1 MSNRRRSLTPQ
12 GLVPGAAKRLAR
24 VATLAAK
31 GLWFHRRLTL
41 YQTIGLAAVLVPLLL
56 IAGLKNGFIEGMLTQ
71 LRADPRNLEVIIVG
85 NRSLDSGWFKTISAS
100 PAAGFVVPNTRSL
113 SATITLANEQGG
125 VIGDVQMI
133 PTAPGDPLLGDL
145 PVPTEDDAVIL
156 SEATARKLNVKAG
169 DSVRGAVQRRMNG
182 QDQASVRSLLVQ
194 AIAPESLATGDF
206 AFVSLRLLVLSEDY
220 RDGNVES
227 IDIPGSDEAAL
238 QGRTY
243 ASARLYARDLDQV
256 EGLGAAVEATG
267 VSVRLR
273 SQQIAVVRTLD
284 HGLSWVAGIIVA
296 LGMVGVGC
304 SIAVSQWLGVERRR
318 REISVLRLIG
328 LTRANTLLM
337 LLAEALVVAA
347 CAFAIA
353 AAVFLILAPLADRLI
368 AAVEII
374 DGPIC
379 RLAPEQFLLLFLVTA
394 TAGGFG
400 ALIGGARV
408 LSIEPAEC
416 LREA

>member
-1 MSNRRRSLTPQ
+1 MSNRRRSLTP
-12 GLVPGAAKRLAR
+12 GAGRRLAQ

-31 GLWFHRRLTL
+31 GLWFHRRLSL

-56 IAGLKNGFIEGMLTQ
+56 IAGLKNGFIEGMLAQ

-85 NRSLDSGWFKTISAS
+85 NRDLDGGWFKTIAGS
-100 PAAGFVVPNTRSL
+100 PALGFIVPNTRSL
-113 SATITLANEQGG
+113 SATIALANEQGG
-125 VIGDVQMI
+125 MIGDVQMI
-133 PTAPGDPLLGDL
+133 PTAPGDPLLSDL

-156 SEATARKLNVKAG
+156 SEATARKLGVKAG
-169 DSVRGAVQRRMNG
+169 DTVRAAVQRRIDG
-182 QDQASVRSLLVQ
+182 ADQASVRSLLVQ
-194 AIAPESLATGDF
+194 ALAPESLATGDF

-220 RDGNVES
+220 RDGVVDGINA
-227 IDIPGSDEAAL
+227 PGPDTAAL
-238 QGRTY
+238 QARAY

-256 EGLGAAVEATG
+256 EALAAAVEATG
-267 VSVRLR
+267 VSVRMR

-284 HGLSWVAGIIVA
+284 HGLNWVAGIIVL
-296 LGMVGVGC
+296 LGMVGVAC

-328 LTRANTLLM
+328 LTKANALLM
-337 LLAEALVVAA
+337 LVAEALVVAA
-347 CAFAIA
+347 CAFVLAGIL
-353 AAVFLILAPLADRLI
+353 FLILSPLADRLI

-379 RLAPEQFLLLFLVTA
+379 RLAPGQFLLLFFVTA
-394 TAGGFG
+394 IAGGLG

-408 LSIEPAEC
+408 LGIEPAEC